1 VLLPRMLEWT
11 SMTQTLFS
19 RSHHVT
25 NNLSSNLNVSNHLT
39 LPDNSPASVQSVQ
52 CPKLEVQS
60 LFKSFS
66 QKGKT
71 VVALQNIDLYLQ
83 PREFVCIVGASGCGK
98 STLLNIVAGLV
109 QPCSGKVLV
118 DGEAVP
124 GPGADRGMVFQSY
137 TLYPWLSV
145 AGNIAFGLKLRRL
158 PKAEIKQRVSYYLDV
173 VGLTKFA
180 KAYPKQLSGGMKQRV
195 AIARA
200 MANEPEVLLMDE
212 PFGALDAQT
221 KEQMQ
226 KFLLELWEQTHTT
239 ILMITHDLE
248 EAAFL
253 SQRIYV
259 MSAHPGQIK
268 QEVKVKLPAQRDLEM
283 KLDPAFIQIKRAI
296 IHALHD
302 NH

>member
-1 VLLPRMLEWT
+1 M
-11 SMTQTLFS
+11 QG
-19 RSHHVT
+19 
-25 NNLSSNLNVSNHLT
+25 
-39 LPDNSPASVQSVQ
+39 
-52 CPKLEVQS
+52 

-71 VVALQNIDLYLQ
+71 VTALQGIDLYLQ

-98 STLLNIVAGLV
+98 STLLNIIAGLV
-109 QPCSGKVLV
+109 QPCAGSVLV

-137 TLYPWLSV
+137 TLYPWLTV
-145 AGNIAFGLKLRRL
+145 VGNIAFGLKLRRL
-158 PKAEIKQRVSYYLDV
+158 SRAEIKQRVSYYLDV

-200 MANEPEVLLMDE
+200 LANEPEVLLMDE

-248 EAAFL
+248 EAVFL

-259 MSAHPGQIK
+259 MSAHPGRIK
-268 QEVKVKLPAQRDLEM
+268 QDFHVPLPEHRDLEM
-283 KLDPAFIQIKRAI
+283 KLDPDFIQIKRTI

-302 NH
+302 SH